1 VAKKLGE
8 LRNQKYVGAIELA
21 DEAARLVGRFV
32 PRQERGSVTEL
43 PDERMVRYYSS
54 GGLISPPES
63 KQGTAS
69 VYGYLHLLQLL
80 SIKRLQAEHLPI
92 KKIKELVEDKTEH
105 DLEQLLDV
113 QSGTRQAHKAGNA
126 ARDYLESLL
135 SKSSVAP
142 AASPSAPHSAIGR
155 AQITPS
161 AWTRIVI
168 DSGLELHI
176 RDDYRLADDV
186 REKQRLARR
195 FLSEIENRN
204 KQ

>member
-1 VAKKLGE
+1 MAKKLDE
-8 LRNQKYVGAIELA
+8 IRHQKYVGAVELA

-63 KQGTAS
+63 RQGTAA

-80 SIKRLQAEHLPI
+80 AIKRLQAEHLPI
-92 KKIKELVEDKTEH
+92 KKIKELVEDKTERE
-105 DLEQLLDV
+105 LEQLLDV
-113 QSGTRQAHKAGNA
+113 QDRAGQTHKATNA
-126 ARDYLESLL
+126 AREYLESLL
-135 SKSSVAP
+135 SQTSTSASVSMPRPASS
-142 AASPSAPHSAIGR
+142 ASAMPSD
-155 AQITPS
+155 
-161 AWTRIVI
+161 WTRIVI
-168 DSGLELHI
+168 APGLELHI

-195 FLSEIENRN
+195 LLSEIENRG
-204 KQ
+204 KK